1 MDELYLQKFK
11 EWWKCWTWTNSY
23 HGWVKFESTTLDVEN
38 IRPYNNMF
46 SKRKG
51 EENIHSS
58 VKGERPTSKTLTK

>member
-11 EWWKCWTWTNSY
+11 ER
-23 HGWVKFESTTLDVEN
+23 VEN

-51 EENIHSS
+51 EENKHSYIHSS
-58 VKGERPTSKTLTK
+58 VKGG